1 MAGNPNS
8 GDTPMSKT
16 KLKRGLTQAQIDA
29 LGPLTFGFDIGIA
42 SVGWAVLS
50 ENRIVDLGV
59 RCFDAAE
66 DPKTGESLG
75 EKWRT
80 QKVAR
85 RRLHRR
91 VDRLKSLRRLF
102 VQQGLLTEPDAGL
115 LSAPPTEPRQ
125 LNLQTPW
132 ALRSRGL
139 DERLDALDWARAI
152 YHIVKHRGFLSTR
165 KSERVQKEASTASAR
180 EKQGLLAGVA
190 ATARMLDA
198 AGERRYRT
206 LGELAFKS
214 EAFHVA
220 KRNKAGAY
228 SRSFDRKLLLD
239 EVRQLFAAQRALG
252 NGHCATP
259 FEQQVCELLMY
270 QRPAV
275 TGEAMLKLM
284 ARCTLEPSEYRAPR
298 NSYSAERFIWLGK
311 LANLRIIQNGERRA
325 LTSTEHALA
334 VGMPYENKSGKV
346 TYKQLRKQIG
356 LGESNLIGFAGLSYG
371 GKRNKKGEAVDPEEA
386 TLVQLKGWPAFREA
400 LSAAGLSHSWEKLSV
415 NPAQMDSAAYAL
427 SVFQTDDELRPA
439 LAALDFSSEETEA
452 LLTIDFKGFIALS
465 AKALANLLPHMEL
478 GVRYDEACSRAGYNH
493 ANPQGATAGARRL
506 PKFAYE
512 DIRNPVVFRALNQ
525 ARNVLNA
532 LIDVY
537 GAPARVH
544 VELARTLAKSFE
556 ERRDIQRDQETY
568 RKSREEAEKMFIEH
582 FAGRAPNPR
591 NQDLLKYRLYREQ
604 DGKCAYS
611 LAPLDLS
618 RIIEPGYCEV
628 DHALPYSR
636 SFDDSMNNKVLAL
649 TKENRDKANRTPFE
663 YLGGDADSATWRAFE
678 AWVIGNKQYRKAKR
692 DRLLRRNFDDAS
704 AEGFRAR
711 NLNDTGWIVRLFAN
725 RIRDTLRFAP
735 DATGKV
741 AEQPVLTPSGGF
753 TSFLRTRW
761 GLHKDREASD
771 LHHAQDASVIAA
783 ATPALIKRVSDYNRQ
798 RETLEILPGGAIVN
812 KTTGEISKL
821 AKAHF
826 PEPWSHF
833 RDEVLAR
840 LSHDPAKAVA
850 LVSPAYD
857 AETLSRLRPILVSRA
872 VKRRAGGAVH
882 QDTVRS
888 VKPHLGPQTS
898 SKRTRLTDLN
908 LAKLDQIVGAQDG
921 RNAGLMQVLR
931 ARLEAHGG
939 DGKKAFAPS
948 QPPVFKPRR
957 DGTDGP
963 IIRTVQLKDVQKG
976 GVPVRGG
983 VADQASM
990 WRVDVFEKGGKFY
1003 LVPIYQSDRVKG
1015 RQLPNHASTANTPRE
1030 NWTVVDDTFKFV
1042 FSLYQNDLVRLVNK
1056 SERYFGYYVG
1066 TGISTASISIRS
1078 HDNNAL
1084 VACGKTWQGIWVNL
1098 GVKVGIAEFRKFNV
1112 SVLGDIFPAPDEKR
1126 NDLA

>member
-1 MAGNPNS
+1 MSGNPTP
-8 GDTPMSKT
+8 GDAPFPGT
-16 KLKRGLTQAQIDA
+16 KLKRGLTQPQIDA

-42 SVGWAVLS
+42 SVGWAVLAD
-50 ENRIVDLGV
+50 NRIVDLGV

-102 VQQGLLTEPDAGL
+102 VHEGLLPKPNAEL
-115 LSAPPTEPRQ
+115 LSAPPTEARQ
-125 LNLQTPW
+125 LNLLTPW

-139 DERLDALDWARAI
+139 DERLEALDWARAI

-165 KSERVQKEASTASAR
+165 KSERVQKDASTTGAK

-190 ATARMLDA
+190 ATASMLVA
-198 AGERRYRT
+198 QGERRYRT
-206 LGELAFKS
+206 LGELAFKA
-214 EAFHVA
+214 EAFYAA

-239 EVRQLFAAQRALG
+239 ELKKLFAAQRALG
-252 NGHCATP
+252 NAHCAAA
-259 FEQQVCELLMY
+259 FEEQVCELLMY

-275 TGEAMLKLM
+275 TGEAMLNLM
-284 ARCTLEPSEYRAPR
+284 ARCTLEPKEYRAPR

-311 LANLRIIQNGERRA
+311 LANLRIVQNGERRE
-325 LTSTEHALA
+325 LTPTERAIA
-334 VGMPYENKSGKV
+334 VLMPYENKSGKV

-415 NPAQMDSAAYAL
+415 NPVQMDRAAYAL
-427 SVFQTDDELRPA
+427 SVLQTDDELRPA
-439 LAALDFSSEETEA
+439 LAALDFSPAEVEA
-452 LLTIDFKGFIALS
+452 LLSIDFKGFIALS
-465 AKALANLLPHMEL
+465 AKALANILPHMEL

-493 ANPQGATAGARRL
+493 ARPQGPSAGVSRL
-506 PKFAYE
+506 PKFSYE
-512 DIRNPVVFRALNQ
+512 DVRNPVVFRALNQ
-525 ARNVLNA
+525 ARNVLNT

-568 RKSREEAEKMFIEH
+568 RKSREQAEKMFIEH

-618 RIIEPGYCEV
+618 RIVEPGYCEV

-636 SFDDSMNNKVLAL
+636 SFDDSMNNKVLVL
-649 TKENRDKANRTPFE
+649 TKENRDKADRTPFE
-663 YLGGDADSATWRAFE
+663 YLGGNTDSANWRAFE
-678 AWVIGNKQYRKAKR
+678 AWVIGNKQFRKAKR
-692 DRLLRRNFDDAS
+692 DRLLRRKFDDAS

-771 LHHAQDASVIAA
+771 LHHAQDACVIAA
-783 ATPALIKRVSDYNRQ
+783 ATPALIKRVSDYNQ
-798 RETLEILPGGAIVN
+798 KREMLEILPGGAMVD
-812 KTTGEISKL
+812 KTTGEITKN

-850 LVSPAYD
+850 LVSTAYD
-857 AETLSRLRPILVSRA
+857 AETLSRMRPILVSRA

-888 VKPHLGPQTS
+888 IKSHLGPQTS

-921 RNAGLMQVLR
+921 RNAGLMHVLR
-931 ARLEAHGG
+931 ARLESFGG

-1003 LVPIYQSDRVKG
+1003 LVPIYQSDRVRG
-1015 RQLPNHASTANTPRE
+1015 RALPNRAATGNTPRDQWRLMDE
-1030 NWTVVDDTFKFV
+1030 TFRFHM
-1042 FSLYQNDLVRLVNK
+1042 SLYASELIRLKNK
-1056 SERYFGYYVG
+1056 KMDFTGYFAGLDVA
-1066 TGISTASISIRS
+1066 TAAISILAHDRS
-1078 HDNNAL
+1078 STI
-1084 VACGKTWQGIWVNL
+1084 GKDGLLRSL
-1098 GVKVGIAEFRKFNV
+1098 GVQQGTEIFCKYHVD
-1112 SVLGDIFPAPDEKR
+1112 VLGSIHPAKAREARD
-1126 NDLA
+1126 DLA

>member
-1 MAGNPNS
+1 MSGNPS
-8 GDTPMSKT
+8 SDQPPFQRK
-16 KLKRGLTQAQIDA
+16 KLKRGLTQEQIDS

-50 ENRIVDLGV
+50 ETRIVDLGV

-75 EKWRT
+75 ERWRT

-91 VDRLKSLRRLF
+91 VDRLKALRRLF
-102 VQQGLLTEPDAGL
+102 VQEGLLAKPDATL
-115 LSAPPTEPRQ
+115 LAAPPTETRQ
-125 LNLQTPW
+125 VNLQTPW

-139 DERLDALDWARAI
+139 DERLEPIDWARVL
-152 YHIVKHRGFLSTR
+152 YHLVKRRGFLSTR
-165 KSERVQKEASTASAR
+165 KAERVERSATTANAK

-190 ATARMLDA
+190 ATARMLQVD
-198 AGERRYRT
+198 GERRYRT

-214 EAFHVA
+214 EAFYMA

-228 SRSFDRKLLLD
+228 SRSFDRNLLLD
-239 EVRQLFAAQRALG
+239 EIKTLFDAQRKLG
-252 NGHCATP
+252 NTHTSDGFHG
-259 FEQQVCELLMY
+259 QVCQLLMY

-311 LANLRIIQNGERRA
+311 LANLRIVQNGERRE
-325 LTSTEHALA
+325 LTPGERALA
-334 VGMPYENKSGKV
+334 VAMPYENKSGKI
-346 TYKQLRKQIG
+346 TYKQLRNHLG
-356 LGESNLIGFAGLSYG
+356 LGTSAQIGFAGLSYG
-371 GKRNKKGEAVDPEEA
+371 SKRNKKGEAVDPEEA
-386 TLVQLKGWPAFREA
+386 TLIQLRGWPALREA
-400 LSAAGLSHSWEKLSV
+400 LLDANLKESWEKLSV
-415 NPAQMDSAAYAL
+415 NPAQMDRAAYAL
-427 SVFQTDDELRPA
+427 SVYQTDDELRPA
-439 LAALDFSSEETEA
+439 LSALDFSPTEVEA

-465 AKALANLLPHMEL
+465 SKALERILPHMEL
-478 GVRYDEACSRAGYNH
+478 GLRYDEACDRAGYNH
-493 ANPQGATAGARRL
+493 AQPQAASRSHGRL
-506 PKFAYE
+506 PKFSYE

-537 GAPARVH
+537 GSPARVH
-544 VELARTLAKSFE
+544 VELARSLSKSFE

-568 RKSREEAEKMFIEH
+568 KKSREEAEKMFREH
-582 FAGRAPNPR
+582 FAGRSPNPR

-611 LAPLDLS
+611 LAAIDLE
-618 RIIEPGYCEV
+618 RIVEPGYCEV

-636 SFDDSMNNKVLAL
+636 SFDDSMSNKVLVL
-649 TKENRDKANRTPFE
+649 TKENRDKGNRTPYE
-663 YLGGDADSATWRAFE
+663 YLGGANDSAAWRAFE
-678 AWVIGNKQYRKAKR
+678 ACVVGNKQYRKAKR
-692 DRLLRRNFDDAS
+692 DRLLRRNFDDMS
-704 AEGFRAR
+704 AEGFRNR
-711 NLNDTGWIVRLFAN
+711 NLNDTGWVVRLFAN
-725 RIRDTLRFAP
+725 RVRDNLRFAP
-735 DATGKV
+735 GRDGQV

-761 GLHKDREASD
+761 GLHKDRESSD
-771 LHHAQDASVIAA
+771 LHHAQDACVIAA
-783 ATPALIKRVSDYNRQ
+783 ATPALIKRVSDYNRK
-798 RETLEILPGGAIVN
+798 RETLEILPGGAIVDV
-812 KTTGEISKL
+812 TTGEIKKD

-840 LSHDPAKAVA
+840 LSNDPSKAVS
-850 LVSPAYD
+850 LVSSAYGAD
-857 AETLSRLRPILVSRA
+857 VLAHMQPVLVSRA

-908 LAKLDQIVGAQDG
+908 IAKLDQIVGAQDL
-921 RNAGLMQVLR
+921 RNAGLMHVLR
-931 ARLEAHGG
+931 SRLEAFGG
-939 DGKKAFAPS
+939 DGKKAFSPS
-948 QPPVFKPRR
+948 QPPVHKPRR

-963 IIRTVQLKDVQKG
+963 VIRTVQLKDVQKG

-990 WRVDVFEKGGKFY
+990 WRVDVFEKSGKFY
-1003 LVPIYQSDRVKG
+1003 LVPIYQSDRIRG
-1015 RQLPNHASTANTPRE
+1015 NPLPNKAATANTDRE
-1030 NWTVVDDTFKFV
+1030 RWTTIDETFRYC
-1042 FSLYQNDLVRLVNK
+1042 FSLQANDFIHLITK
-1056 SERYFGYYVG
+1056 KASTQGYFSGLNVH
-1066 TGISTASISIRS
+1066 TAAINVTV
-1078 HDNNAL
+1078 HDRAAA
-1084 VACGKTWQGIWVNL
+1084 VAKAGVFEGL
-1098 GVKVGIAEFRKFNV
+1098 GVKTGVASFEKYLV
-1112 SVLGDIFPAPDEKR
+1112 DTLGQRFSCRSEIR
-1126 NDLA
+1126 RDLA